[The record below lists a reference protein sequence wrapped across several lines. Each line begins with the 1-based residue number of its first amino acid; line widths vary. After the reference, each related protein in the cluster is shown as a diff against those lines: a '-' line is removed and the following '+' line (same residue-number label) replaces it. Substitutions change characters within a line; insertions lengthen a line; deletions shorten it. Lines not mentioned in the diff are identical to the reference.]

1 MFESLHFVLHSCLL
15 SLELQAYGKSPKQ
28 DRMPG
33 TRSSNFG
40 GRVLVRNSA
49 EVASANLRFRNKEMR
64 QRVVERAIAAIP
76 LVRSGSDCWIS
87 SLGLGVLTCLA
98 GPKLER
104 NHGTLQ
110 PLVE

>member
-1 MFESLHFVLHSCLL
+1 MLRKNHRKCAKSGVPVSLYNTFKMFESLHFVLHSCLL

-64 QRVVERAIAAIP
+64 QRVVERAIAANT
-76 LVRSGSDCWIS
+76 S
-87 SLGLGVLTCLA
+87 SSQ
-98 GPKLER
+98 R
-104 NHGTLQ
+104 Q
-110 PLVE
+110 